1 MSAVPLLI
9 SLFSVVKVEESA
21 LKSVLTSEGVKKI
34 PPLCQKGVDVHR
46 WSPDASVTVG
56 WLTMVKTVLYLAVLV
71 AAPAHQ
77 LTTTMHTDASS
88 KTTAANVRLHA
99 PRFLFWREQGIR
111 RCGTLKERDP

>member
-9 SLFSVVKVEESA
+9 SLFSVVKVEKSA
-21 LKSVLTSEGVKKI
+21 RKSVLTSGGVKKI

-46 WSPDASVTVG
+46 WSPDVSVTVG
-56 WLTMVKTVLYLAVLV
+56 RLTIVTVLYIAILV

-88 KTTAANVRLHA
+88 KTTTANVHLHA